1 MESIED
7 VINNAIELLNEEKYT
22 ECKKYLKGAL
32 VRFKKANTDNE
43 LKYMKELEDNLK

>member
-1 MESIED
+1 MESIEE
-7 VINNAIELLNEEKYT
+7 VLNNAIELLEEEKNA

-32 VRFKKANTDNE
+32 ACIKKANIDNE

>member
-7 VINNAIELLNEEKYT
+7 VLKIAIEMLEEEKVA

-32 VRFKKANTDNE
+32 TRFRKANTDNE
-43 LKYMKELEDNLK
+43 LKYLKELEDNLK

>member
-7 VINNAIELLNEEKYT
+7 VLKAAIELLEEEKYT
-22 ECKKYLKGAL
+22 ECKKYLKVAIIN
-32 VRFKKANTDNE
+32 FKKANTDNE

>member
-7 VINNAIELLNEEKYT
+7 VLKMAIELLEEEKSA
-22 ECKKYLKGAL
+22 ECRKYLKGAL
-32 VRFKKANTDNE
+32 VNIKKANTDNE

>member
-1 MESIED
+1 MESVED
-7 VINNAIELLNEEKYT
+7 ILKTAIELLEEEKNA

-32 VRFKKANTDNE
+32 VRIKKANIDNE